1 MPAVQSHTGR
11 QCQFLVSAP
20 RVVLRVQ
27 GFQAFARDM
36 GVDGG
41 GGYIGMPQ
49 QHLHRTQI
57 RAVIEQMR
65 GESVAQGVR
74 RELLRDTRLQRVFA
88 YQQPKRHAAHGG
100 APIAEE

>member
-36 GVDGG
+36 GVDGRG
-41 GGYIGMPQ
+41 RNIGMPQ
-49 QHLHRTQI
+49 QHLHRAQI
-57 RAVIEQMR
+57 CTVVEQMR
-65 GESVAQGVR
+65 GKSVAQGV
-74 RELLRDTRLQRVFA
+74 
-88 YQQPKRHAAHGG
+88 G
-100 APIAEE
+100 